1 MPYITKSVIASY
13 SSIYE
18 MNIRYTVLFVAA
30 IAMASC
36 KNNDNVFPKQIS
48 SYLNV
53 VNASADTLN
62 VYLNGTRQNNTT
74 SLFPGGQSFYIT
86 VPAGVQN
93 YSFKKAGSPNVL
105 FSVPLNLKDSVDNSI
120 YVTGETAAGSFTSVD
135 VPRADSVHAALRFV
149 NASPDA
155 GSLDVAV
162 GDSLKFF
169 PAVAFKSVT
178 AFLPV
183 GGGQKRIRVY
193 LAGAANAAIDTTI
206 TIVPSNG
213 YTLFSEGSVN
223 NKNKTFK
230 IGVSSF

>member
-1 MPYITKSVIASY
+1 
-13 SSIYE
+13 
-18 MNIRYTVLFVAA
+18 MNIRYTVLFAAA

-36 KNNDNVFPKQIS
+36 KNNDNVFPKQVS

-74 SLFPGGQSFYIT
+74 SLFPGGQSLYIT

-105 FSVPLNLKDSVDNSI
+105 FSVPLNLKDTIHNSI

-135 VPRADSVHAALRFV
+135 AAYTDPTHAALKFV

-169 PAVAFKSVT
+169 QGVSFKLVT
-178 AFLPV
+178 PLLPV

-206 TIVPSNG
+206 TIVASKS
-213 YTLFSEGSVN
+213 YALFSEGSIN

>member
-1 MPYITKSVIASY
+1 
-13 SSIYE
+13 
-18 MNIRYTVLFVAA
+18 
-30 IAMASC
+30 
-36 KNNDNVFPKQIS
+36 
-48 SYLNV
+48 

-62 VYLNGTRQNNTT
+62 IYLNGTRQNNTS

-86 VPAGVQN
+86 VPAGTQN

-105 FSVPLNLKDSVDNSI
+105 FSVPLNLKDSVYNSI

-135 VPRADSVHAALRFV
+135 APLADLAHAALRFV
-149 NASPDA
+149 NASPNA
-155 GSLDVAV
+155 GALDVAV

-183 GGGQKRIRVY
+183 GSGQKRIRVY
-193 LAGAANAAIDTTI
+193 LAGAATATIDTTI
-206 TIVPSNG
+206 TMVPTKG
-213 YTLFSEGSVN
+213 YTLFSEASVN

-230 IGVSSF
+230 IGVSNF